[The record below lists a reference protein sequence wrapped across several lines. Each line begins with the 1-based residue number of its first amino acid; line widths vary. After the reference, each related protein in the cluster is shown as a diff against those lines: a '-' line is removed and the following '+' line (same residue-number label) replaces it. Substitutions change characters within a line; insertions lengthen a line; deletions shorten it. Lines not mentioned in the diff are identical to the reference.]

1 MQTLQI
7 IKIGGDIINHELK
20 LTQFI
25 SMISEIKKP
34 MILIHGGGK
43 LLDQLAIRL
52 GIEQQMVDGR
62 RITDAATLE
71 LASMVYA
78 GGINKKIVALCQS
91 QGLHALGLS
100 GADNNCLQAQQRK
113 IGENDFGFV
122 GDINKE
128 GVNSKFISL
137 LLSNDIMPVFC
148 SITHDN
154 QGQLFNTNADTLAS
168 VIAQSMSAFYDVQL
182 IYCFEKNGVLRNIDD
197 EESVIPSINTNE
209 YITLQQE
216 GIISK
221 GMIPKLDNAFDAIQ
235 SGVQKVTI
243 MHALHILKNN
253 QDESNVGTKISL

>member
-7 IKIGGDIINHELK
+7 IKIGGDIINDELK
-20 LTQFI
+20 LKQFI
-25 SMISEIKKP
+25 SMVSEIKTP
-34 MILIHGGGK
+34 LILIHGGGK
-43 LLDQLAIRL
+43 LLDQLASRL
-52 GIEQQMVDGR
+52 GIEQQMINGR

-91 QGLHALGLS
+91 HGLRAVGLS

-113 IGENDFGFV
+113 IGETDFGFV

-137 LLSNDIMPVFC
+137 LLSNNIMPVFC

-168 VIAQSMSAFYDVQL
+168 VIAQAMSAFYDVKL
-182 IYCFEKNGVLRNIDD
+182 IYSFEKNGVLRNIDD
-197 EESVIPSINTNE
+197 EESVIPSINTSD
-209 YITLQQE
+209 YKTLQQE

-221 GMIPKLDNAFDAIQ
+221 GMIPKLDNAFDAIRA
-235 SGVQKVTI
+235 GVQKVTI
-243 MHALHILKNN
+243 MHALEILKTN
-253 QDESNVGTKISL
+253 QDESYVGTQIIL

>member
-20 LTQFI
+20 LKQFI
-25 SMISEIKKP
+25 SMISEIKTA
-34 MILIHGGGK
+34 MILVHGGGK
-43 LLDQLAIRL
+43 LLDQLASRL

-62 RITDAATLE
+62 RVTDAATLE

-168 VIAQSMSAFYDVQL
+168 VIAQSMSSFYDVKL

-209 YITLQQE
+209 YKTLQQE